1 MTANWHRIK
10 CIDTDDGKK
19 FEGELPI
26 CDDKTGEVKVIV
38 VCPVGHFKS
47 DFTDEYLSEEEDEF
61 IVESYE
67 VYDDIYRAAH
77 GNTPAHF
84 VKHLSNSVV
93 AWDYVPDFTGLLC
106 ENDCPDGEEEFIYP
120 EAFDEPFDEI
130 DREDTSTRYGS
141 FMGSADDDSGWDGE

>member
-26 CDDKTGEVKVIV
+26 CDDKTGKVKVIV

-93 AWDYVPDFTGLLC
+93 AWDYVPDFTAESSQTKKEDPCKECFSRVRLH
-106 ENDCPDGEEEFIYP
+106 
-120 EAFDEPFDEI
+120 EI

>member
-84 VKHLSNSVV
+84 VKHLSDSVV
-93 AWDYVPDFTGLLC
+93 AWDYVPDFTTESSQTKK
-106 ENDCPDGEEEFIYP
+106 ENNYP
-120 EAFDEPFDEI
+120 
-130 DREDTSTRYGS
+130 THS
-141 FMGSADDDSGWDGE
+141 